1 VTLVLRAYEL
11 MLIFDRD
18 VEEGDRN
25 PIIESFT
32 ASVESGSG
40 QVSSTDDWGL
50 RQCAYEIDHK
60 NEGHYMVFEIETES
74 AGLDDVDRMLRL
86 ADEIVRH
93 KIIRLPESEAER
105 RGLLGG
111 TVPADAG

>member
-1 VTLVLRAYEL
+1 MLRAYEL

-25 PIIESFT
+25 PIIDQLT
-32 ASVESGSG
+32 KSVEVGSG
-40 QVSSTDDWGL
+40 EVAGTDDWGL
-50 RQCAYEIDHK
+50 RQFAYEIDHK
-60 NEGHYMVFEIETES
+60 HEGHYMVFEIVTES

-111 TVPADAG
+111 TVPVDAG

>member
-1 VTLVLRAYEL
+1 MPHRRVERVLAECIERITRA
-11 MLIFDRD
+11 
-18 VEEGDRN
+18 
-25 PIIESFT
+25 IET
-32 ASVESGSG
+32 G
-40 QVSSTDDWGL
+40 QGEVAGTDDWGL
-50 RQCAYEIDHK
+50 RPFAYEIDHK
-60 NEGHYMVFEIETES
+60 NEGHYMVFEVVTES

-93 KIIRLPESEAER
+93 KIIRLPGSEAER

>member
-1 VTLVLRAYEL
+1 MLRAYEL

-25 PIIESFT
+25 PLIERLT
-32 ASVESGSG
+32 ASVEADSGE
-40 QVSSTDDWGL
+40 VASTDDWGL
-50 RQCAYEIDHK
+50 RQFAYEIDHK
-60 NEGHYMVFEIETES
+60 HEGHYMVFEIVTEA
-74 AGLDDVDRMLRL
+74 AGLDEVNRMLRL

-93 KIIRLPESEAER
+93 KIVRLPEAEAER

-111 TVPADAG
+111 SVPADAG

>member
-1 VTLVLRAYEL
+1 MIRAYEL
-11 MLIFDRD
+11 MVIFDRD
-18 VEEGDRN
+18 VEEGDRK
-25 PIIESFT
+25 PLMERATAAIE
-32 ASVESGSG
+32 AGSG
-40 QVSSTDDWGL
+40 EVVSTDDWGL
-50 RQCAYEIDHK
+50 RQFAYEINHK
-60 NEGHYMVFEIETES
+60 HEGHYMVLEIVTES

-93 KIIRLPESEAER
+93 KIVRLPDAEAER

>member
-1 VTLVLRAYEL
+1 VIRAYEL

-25 PIIESFT
+25 PIIEQVTT
-32 ASVESGSG
+32 AIEAGSG
-40 QVSSTDDWGL
+40 QVANTDDWGL
-50 RQCAYEIDHK
+50 RQFAYEIDHK
-60 NEGHYMVFEIETES
+60 HEGHYMVFEIVTEA

-93 KIIRLPESEAER
+93 KIIRLPDAEAER
-105 RGLLGG
+105 RGLLGD

>member
-1 VTLVLRAYEL
+1 

-25 PIIESFT
+25 PLIERLTT
-32 ASVESGSG
+32 AVESGPG
-40 QVSSTDDWGL
+40 RVASSDDWGL
-50 RQCAYEIDHK
+50 RTFAYEIDHK
-60 NEGHYMVFEIETES
+60 REGHYMVFEILTES

-93 KIIRLPESEAER
+93 KIIRLPDAEAER
-105 RGLLGG
+105 RGLLGD

>member
-1 VTLVLRAYEL
+1 MPRAYEL

-25 PIIESFT
+25 PLIERLT
-32 ASVESGSG
+32 KAVGEGSG
-40 QVSSTDDWGL
+40 QVVTTDDWGL
-50 RQCAYEIDHK
+50 RQFAYEIDHK

-74 AGLDDVDRMLRL
+74 AGLDAVDRMLRL

-93 KIIRLPESEAER
+93 KIVRLPESEAQR